1 MAIDSAEKRRA
12 ISGIAAH
19 PMGPSV
25 TPNASQDA
33 EWRQQVAWSYS
44 GIAADEPPEV
54 IPGSGG
60 TGNGLRLGLSLSL

>member
-1 MAIDSAEKRRA
+1 MAIDTEEKRRSVA
-12 ISGIAAH
+12 GF
-19 PMGPSV
+19 V

-33 EWRQQVAWSYS
+33 EWRQQAAEEYS